1 MGDRSNTSYAAALDE
16 VEVKIQR
23 WMAALT
29 EDIFVEEEVQR
40 RLAKDNEPAI
50 KEYGPDANKS
60 THAKPSVMLSTGNSD
75 EYSGDMNLD
84 KEQFFQYSRDVHAVG
99 VKKSLDSIMPTT
111 SAYPDSQVT
120 SNDIASTKTIVVD
133 GI

>member
-40 RLAKDNEPAI
+40 RLAKDNEPVI
-50 KEYGPDANKS
+50 KRYALDANKS
-60 THAKPSVMLSTGNSD
+60 THAKPSVMSSTGNPD

-84 KEQFFQYSRDVHAVG
+84 KEQLFQ
-99 VKKSLDSIMPTT
+99 
-111 SAYPDSQVT
+111 
-120 SNDIASTKTIVVD
+120 
-133 GI
+133 